1 MYITVQKASEPIIP
15 LGRSLCGLIA
25 SSAAVETASKP
36 TYAKKTKEA
45 PARTPTVFPS
55 GNVENHP

>member
-1 MYITVQKASEPIIP
+1 MYITVQIASEKIIP

-36 TYAKKTKEA
+36 T
-45 PARTPTVFPS
+45 
-55 GNVENHP
+55 